1 MIDVINAYHYNDD
14 GLGGEF
20 SEIVPLFL
28 PYYGCPNHLQIN
40 IYNVVEYYGDKVK
53 ETEYP
58 IEIINAYYNKY
69 GYLDK
74 IEYKNRVYIFRYD
87 SFSGEMKRRDC
98 FDESTGATLDSYV
111 RYAEES
117 ICSRDYFDSPVYVG
131 ARSYYIFWRDEP
143 YFTKGSTPFLEIDFV
158 DGVSA
163 SYWAAEPNKIG
174 EKLYFYRKSFY
185 FNKKKMRE
193 IAPYWRDY
201 GAMKYAYRYLKEDL
215 SSYSNYGKYQYNE
228 IGLKIGKGVTLSES
242 KRYAVKNNKYYE
254 YYWLNY

>member
-1 MIDVINAYHYNDD
+1 MKKLSLIISLCFFGGGLYAQYPSISKSYPSVIDVINAYHYNDGAD
-14 GLGGEF
+14 IGGEF

-111 RYAEES
+111 RYAKKS
-117 ICSRDYFDSPVYVG
+117 ICSRHYFDSPVYVY
-131 ARSYYIFWRDEP
+131 SSTYYIFWQNEP
-143 YFTKGSTPFLEIDFV
+143 CFTKGSTPFLEIDFV

-163 SYWAAEPNKIG
+163 SYWAAEPNKMG
-174 EKLYFYRKSFY
+174 EKLYFYDQGFY

-201 GAMKYAYRYLKEDL
+201 GVMKYVYRYLKEDL
-215 SSYSNYGKYQYNE
+215 E
-228 IGLKIGKGVTLSES
+228 IITG
-242 KRYAVKNNKYYE
+242 
-254 YYWLNY
+254 